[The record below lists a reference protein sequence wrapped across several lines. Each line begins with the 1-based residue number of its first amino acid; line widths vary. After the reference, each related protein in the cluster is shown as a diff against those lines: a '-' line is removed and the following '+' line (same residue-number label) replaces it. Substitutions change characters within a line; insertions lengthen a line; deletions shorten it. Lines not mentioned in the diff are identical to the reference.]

1 MSSENKHDKETFNKR
16 HSGKMELMLF
26 DFMLKSRNLFFLPV
40 RQEATH
46 LPHSCHSLSADLL
59 SALGKFIQP
68 KLLVA
73 RYLWNSEHNWVCAH
87 ELDLC
92 PCATCNGKVYFSYD
106 QQQKI

>member
-1 MSSENKHDKETFNKR
+1 
-16 HSGKMELMLF
+16 MELMLF
-26 DFMLKSRNLFFLPV
+26 DFMLKRRNLFFLPV

-73 RYLWNSEHNWVCAH
+73 RYLWNSGHNWVCAH

-92 PCATCNGKVYFSYD
+92 L
-106 QQQKI
+106 